1 MSLAKERTLKNNSFM
16 SYFKRNYD
24 MYFLLIPGL
33 IYAIVFKILPM
44 LGIYIAF
51 VDYNIFAGNSPL
63 DAIFA
68 SEFVGFENFT
78 RVFKKVAFTRALGNT
93 FIISFM
99 KIICVFP
106 LPIIFALII
115 HSVHNRYFKKT
126 VQTIIY
132 LPHFFSW
139 VVVAGIFTQILSS
152 TGIVNKAL
160 LNMGVLQEPI
170 VFLSNQSLFRWV
182 LVFTDAWKEVGWG
195 TIVYLAA
202 LSGVDQEMYEA
213 AVIDGAK
220 KFQQLIYITLPSIT
234 STIVLMLVM
243 RVGSIMDAGF
253 GQILVM
259 YNPIVYKVADIIQ
272 TYVYRIGLGQMDFSM
287 GTAVGLFNSLVAM
300 ALTLTTNY
308 ISKKINGRSVW

>member
-1 MSLAKERTLKNNSFM
+1 MSLAKETKLNNNSFM

-24 MYFLLIPGL
+24 MYILLIPGL

-51 VDYNIFAGNSPL
+51 VDYNIFAGSSPL
-63 DAIFA
+63 EAIFA

-78 RVFKKVAFTRALGNT
+78 RVFRKVAFTRALGNT

-160 LNMGVLQEPI
+160 MNMGILQEPI
-170 VFLSNQSLFRWV
+170 VFLSNQGLFRWV

-259 YNPIVYKVADIIQ
+259 YNPTVYKVADIIQ

-308 ISKKINGRSVW
+308 VSKKINGRSVW

>member
-1 MSLAKERTLKNNSFM
+1 
-16 SYFKRNYD
+16 
-24 MYFLLIPGL
+24 MYILLIPGL

-51 VDYNIFAGNSPL
+51 VDYNIFAGSSPL
-63 DAIFA
+63 EAIFA

-78 RVFKKVAFTRALGNT
+78 RVFRKVAFTRALGNT

-160 LNMGVLQEPI
+160 MNMGVLQEPI

-220 KFQQLIYITLPSIT
+220 KFQQLIYITLPSIK
-234 STIVLMLVM
+234 STILFALVM
-243 RVGSIMDAGF
+243 LTIGGFNVFTSIKMITDGKPMH
-253 GQILVM
+253 QTEVVLTWM
-259 YNPIVYKVADIIQ
+259 YNKAFTTGDFGYAAALSFIV
-272 TYVYRIGLGQMDFSM
+272 
-287 GTAVGLFNSLVAM
+287 AVTLVFLAILQFKAM
-300 ALTLTTNY
+300 
-308 ISKKINGRSVW
+308 KKNNEES